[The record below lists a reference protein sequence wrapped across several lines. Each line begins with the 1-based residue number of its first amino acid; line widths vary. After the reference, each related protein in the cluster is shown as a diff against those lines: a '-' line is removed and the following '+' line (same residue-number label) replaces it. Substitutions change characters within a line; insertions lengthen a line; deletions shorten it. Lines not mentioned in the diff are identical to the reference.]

1 MKKIYIAPQVE
12 IVEIENEAMMLSV
25 SADKG
30 GLDGTNFGGQAGSS
44 TGTVPKPADANERRG
59 SWGNLW
65 D

>member
-30 GLDGTNFGGQAGSS
+30 GLDDTNFGGQAG
-44 TGTVPKPADANERRG
+44 TGVGGGPKPADANDRRG